1 LSEKPSQELNEDLM
15 SAQQQV
21 AVGERYKHYRGL
33 LYTVIAIGL
42 DEKTLEPSV
51 VYKAEYGE
59 KLTWIRPL
67 SDWLKEVEWEGK
79 TVPRFTK
86 I

>member
-1 LSEKPSQELNEDLM
+1 MSEKPSQELAEDLVT
-15 SAQQQV
+15 AQQQV
-21 AVGERYKHYRGL
+21 AVGETYKHYKGM

-42 DEKTLEPSV
+42 DEKTLEPCV

-59 KLTWIRPL
+59 KLTWIRSL
-67 SDWLKEVEWEGK
+67 SDWLKEVDWEGK
-79 TVPRFTK
+79 TVPRFAK